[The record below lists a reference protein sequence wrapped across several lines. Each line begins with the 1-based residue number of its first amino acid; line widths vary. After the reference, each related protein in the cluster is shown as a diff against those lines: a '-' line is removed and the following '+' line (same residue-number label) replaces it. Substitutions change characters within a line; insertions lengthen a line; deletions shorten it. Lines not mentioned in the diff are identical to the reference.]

1 MPRRA
6 FRIIADRLINQ
17 TAFQKQF
24 LSESFSQHLRLLNLR
39 ELHAR
44 FSGGLSNPSGFAGER
59 FSEGKGRISPI
70 AFQPHP
76 TSERRSY
83 PCAVGRICPRR
94 GIDRRY
100 TISKMLPLVLAAAL
114 AAWLRTRR
122 MWRLPFGDR
131 WL

>member
-1 MPRRA
+1 MARRA

-44 FSGGLSNPSGFAGER
+44 FFGGLSNPSGFAGER
-59 FSEGKGRISPI
+59 FSEGKGRFSPI

-76 TSERRSY
+76 ASERRSY
-83 PCAVGRICPRR
+83 HPCAVGRIIILFTSVSAGCSIANAIAR
-94 GIDRRY
+94 
-100 TISKMLPLVLAAAL
+100 AAA
-114 AAWLRTRR
+114 AAVNSSMVGFMRS
-122 MWRLPFGDR
+122 
-131 WL
+131 